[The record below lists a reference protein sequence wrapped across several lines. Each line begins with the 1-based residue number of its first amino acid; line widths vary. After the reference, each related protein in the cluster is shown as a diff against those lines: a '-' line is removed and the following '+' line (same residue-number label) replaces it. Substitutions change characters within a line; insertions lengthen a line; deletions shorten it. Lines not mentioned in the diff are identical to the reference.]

1 MLVNDY
7 KLEITWEVGCCTQ
20 WQSATAS
27 LSEDIGQA
35 LPHLA
40 SAIKDARCEPA
51 PNSLHLVK
59 DGSRHIY
66 IYPERIYISYI
77 KNEEEAHTLVEWT
90 KDIVNRAYSE
100 STHATESKRVK

>member
-7 KLEITWEVGCCTQ
+7 KLEITWEVSCCAQ

-40 SAIKDARCEPA
+40 SAIKDARYEPA
-51 PNSLHLVK
+51 ENTLGLVK
-59 DGSRHIY
+59 DSRHIY

-90 KDIVNRAYSE
+90 KDVLNEAYSE

>member
-1 MLVNDY
+1 MLISDY
-7 KLEITWEVGCCTQ
+7 KLEITWEVSCCTQ
-20 WQSATAS
+20 WQSATAR

-40 SAIKDARCEPA
+40 SIIKDTRYEPTQ
-51 PNSLHLVK
+51 NSLHLVK

-90 KDIVNRAYSE
+90 KDVLNEAYSE
-100 STHATESKRVK
+100 LTMK